1 MSRSI
6 ENRRIG
12 YLDSMRG
19 IAILLVVFSHLEVF
33 SYGVKSIAGDP
44 FTSFIT
50 TFNMPLFFFISGM
63 LADRST
69 EWWKQR
75 TFIQLV
81 KQKSIQ
87 LLVPTAV
94 FYLLY
99 CWYKTR
105 PISFIITEGPCE
117 YWFTIVLFEI
127 FLIYYGIVCIGL
139 RFKDT
144 VKQCTLAIVAVL
156 SVILFLIDL
165 KINHMNSCP
174 ALQLQNLCRF
184 FSYFVLGVFCHQYS
198 HRFESLLSKDS
209 FRTIIL
215 LLFAFLFLAF
225 RCDLFMSISF
235 LSYLHIPVSFFHFF
249 NYEFLIKYV
258 GLFSVVT
265 LVYYYREVFEQE
277 SFWCR
282 VLRMIGCYTLDI
294 YMVHYFLLPDLPFLK
309 EFFCRSH
316 SPLLEFAVT
325 LVLSLLI
332 VCISIFISKIIRS
345 SLFLGRFLFAAK
357 P

>member
-1 MSRSI
+1 MSESVGKC
-6 ENRRIG
+6 RIG

-19 IAILLVVFSHLEVF
+19 IAILLVVFGHLEVF
-33 SYGVKSIAGDP
+33 SYGVQSIAGDP
-44 FTSFIT
+44 FSSFIT

-63 LADRST
+63 LADRTT

-75 TFIQLV
+75 TFVQLI

-99 CWYKTR
+99 CWFKSR
-105 PISFIITEGPCE
+105 PISFIITDGPSE

-127 FLIYYGIVCIGL
+127 FLLYYGIVYVSL
-139 RFKDT
+139 RFKEA
-144 VKQCTLAIVAVL
+144 VRHYALVSAAVL

-184 FSYFVLGVFCHQYS
+184 FSYFVLGVFSHQYS
-198 HRFESLLSKDS
+198 HRFELLLSKDS

-215 LLFAFLFLAF
+215 LLFAFLFIAF
-225 RCDLFMSISF
+225 RCDLFMSIPF
-235 LSYLHIPVSFFHFF
+235 LSYLHIPVSFFHFL
-249 NYEFLIKYV
+249 NYEFLVKYV

-265 LVYYYREVFEQE
+265 LVYHYRDVFEQDL
-277 SFWCR
+277 FWCR
-282 VLRMIGCYTLDI
+282 SLRMIGRYTLDI
-294 YMVHYFLLPDLPFLK
+294 YMIHYFLLPQLPFLK
-309 EFFCRSH
+309 EFFGNAQ
-316 SPLLEFAVT
+316 SPLLEFIVT
-325 LVLSLLI
+325 SGLALLI
-332 VCISIFISKIIRS
+332 VYSSIFISKIIRS
-345 SLFLGRFLFAAK
+345 SHFLGRFLLAAK
-357 P
+357 